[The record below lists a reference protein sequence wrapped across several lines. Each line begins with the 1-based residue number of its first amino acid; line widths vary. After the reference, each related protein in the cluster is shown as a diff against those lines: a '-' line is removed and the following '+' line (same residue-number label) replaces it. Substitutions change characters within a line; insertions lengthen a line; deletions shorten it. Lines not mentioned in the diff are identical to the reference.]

1 MNTDVTFTLHWYFEA
16 KNLALKNALSLR
28 CPLSAQQSKALRL
41 YYSEYLSHLVS
52 ATELLLEKEYL
63 HREAFRS
70 LLEEQF
76 VFEGHPDGNAN
87 YSFIRELRNSVVHR
101 GYDITSAAHVAGNLP
116 LVIAPP
122 SIASRDGS
130 KVYESLGYYLLD
142 VIAKCEGVIGPIIA
156 RHLSEV
162 ALLSVAVVQ
171 DQAVDAAKEFIEAS
185 DAMPPGIKEM
195 ALGSIEQVDYAE
207 VRRAQIDALVKILKL
222 NGLQE
227 ASAQQCAPADAKNC
241 AAER

>member
-1 MNTDVTFTLHWYFEA
+1 MNIDVTFSLHWHFEA
-16 KNLALKNALSLR
+16 KNFALQNALSLR
-28 CPLSAQQSKALRL
+28 CPLSVQQSKALRL

-70 LLEEQF
+70 LLEKQF
-76 VFEGHPDGNAN
+76 VFDGHPDGSAN

-101 GYDITSAAHVAGNLP
+101 GYNITSAAHVAGDL
-116 LVIAPP
+116 LLIIAPP
-122 SIASRDGS
+122 SIANRGGS
-130 KVYESLGYYLLD
+130 KAYEGLGYYLLE

-162 ALLSVAVVQ
+162 GLLGVAVEQ
-171 DQAVDAAKEFIEAS
+171 DQAVDTAKEFIEAS
-185 DAMPPGIKEM
+185 YAMPPWAKEM
-195 ALGSIEQVDYAE
+195 ALGSIDQVDFAE
-207 VRRAQIDALVKILKL
+207 VRRAQIDALAKILKI

-227 ASAQQCAPADAKNC
+227 ASAQQGAPADAKSR